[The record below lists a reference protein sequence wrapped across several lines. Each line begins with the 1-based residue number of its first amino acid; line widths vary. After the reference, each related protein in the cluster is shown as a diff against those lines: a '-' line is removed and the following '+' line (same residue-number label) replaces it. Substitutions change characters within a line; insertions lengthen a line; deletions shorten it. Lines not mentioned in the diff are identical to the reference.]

1 MASALRSPLVRY
13 GMGASSAVII
23 FAIAFTFAE
32 GVVQTMLFVLAVV
45 ELLIIPQ
52 ILKAAAE

>member
-1 MASALRSPLVRY
+1 
-13 GMGASSAVII
+13 MGASSAVII

-32 GVVQTMLFVLAVV
+32 GIVQTMLFVLAVV